1 MTQLKATG
9 LTEVRVE
16 ATVLRCRCGNPNSH
30 TGAVCPNARVETI
43 GTVGYIHRNPI
54 KNFIGNAYIALRGG
68 VRKLKEVYRA
78 IRNY

>member
-54 KNFIGNAYIALRGG
+54 KNFLGNAYIALRGG
-68 VRKLKEVYRA
+68 VRKYGSIFHGRG
-78 IRNY
+78 